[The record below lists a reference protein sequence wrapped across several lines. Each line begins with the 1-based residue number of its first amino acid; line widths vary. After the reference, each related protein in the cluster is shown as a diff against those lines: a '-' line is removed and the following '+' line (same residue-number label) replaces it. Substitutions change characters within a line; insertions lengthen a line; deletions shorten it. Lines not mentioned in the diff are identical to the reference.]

1 MFQLSGVHY
10 TFTQRNPKE
19 GLMIRTDVRVEFE
32 RQAAPARAAKP
43 IARQE
48 NDDVSFCQASG
59 SGFEVYGSLKV
70 HVLI

>member
-1 MFQLSGVHY
+1 
-10 TFTQRNPKE
+10 
-19 GLMIRTDVRVEFE
+19 MIRTDVRVEFE

-48 NDDVSFCQASG
+48 NDDVSLCQASG